1 MKVQYLL
8 LEHVHSQILMILKK
22 NYGQGKKKCALDR
35 LQKGQNRIPFTSA
48 FYVFKRIEQ
57 IITEIKCNRN

>member
-22 NYGQGKKKCALDR
+22 NYGQGKKNVLYSY
-35 LQKGQNRIPFTSA
+35 IF
-48 FYVFKRIEQ
+48 
-57 IITEIKCNRN
+57 

>member
-22 NYGQGKKKCALDR
+22 NYGQGKKMCFYSYLNTYIGHKH
-35 LQKGQNRIPFTSA
+35 KFTFHFFHFIARKIVSRKA
-48 FYVFKRIEQ
+48 
-57 IITEIKCNRN
+57 ITR

>member
-22 NYGQGKKKCALDR
+22 NYGQGKKKCAFL
-35 LQKGQNRIPFTSA
+35 SA
-48 FYVFKRIEQ
+48 
-57 IITEIKCNRN
+57 